1 VDCSEDF
8 DMPPTEK
15 QIEFVEVITKS
26 LGIDFPQSSKEF
38 TKQIYFEFI
47 KEHYDEL
54 KDKTEWC
61 SWDEDEMDW
70 FQMLNG

>member
-1 VDCSEDF
+1 MASHTD
-8 DMPPTEK
+8 K
-15 QIEFVEVITKS
+15 QIDFVEAITEV
-26 LGIDFPQSSKEF
+26 LRIDFPQSSKEF

-47 KEHYDEL
+47 KEHYDEF
-54 KDKTEWC
+54 KDRTEWY